1 MGGIFVVGP
10 TELYRFTP
18 YAWRSERAWHFLI
31 TKKQVFSLEER
42 MGMASQV
49 LTTTIT
55 RRLDRLHW
63 SRFHTLITAVLG
75 IGWLLDAFEVNIV
88 GSVLGII
95 QSVFHLN
102 AIEASWVV
110 SIWLIGIMVGAILFG
125 YLADRFGR
133 KRLFV
138 GTLLL
143 YSICTV
149 LSALSTNYIALMFF
163 RFLTAIGVGAEYT
176 AINSAISEFI
186 PPRRRGSVN
195 GLVMNFWPVGA
206 MIAALVNLFLINALA
221 PAIGWRLGFAV
232 GAIAAVFVVWMRRSL
247 PESPRW
253 LLTKG
258 RVKEAEEVIKDIEK
272 RAGQSVGDELEPI
285 VVDGTEAQPIV
296 WQIVELLREYP
307 GRLALGCLLD
317 LSEAFGY
324 YGMFAFLALAVLPV
338 VNIPATSIP
347 WFYFLGNVGALFG
360 GLCMLLVIDRLGR
373 KITVPVFYTLAAV
386 TTVLLVPATAT
397 HSGLMVL
404 LAFLVSNFF
413 ATGAWTSAYP
423 TFSEIFPT
431 HLRSTGIGLSIAV
444 GRIGAALSAPLLL
457 WIVGWAS
464 IAGALVT
471 LGALWLVGAIAMIP
485 WYFRGVEGAGMPLE
499 KMVCLPAEAVG
510 D

>member
-1 MGGIFVVGP
+1 
-10 TELYRFTP
+10 
-18 YAWRSERAWHFLI
+18 
-31 TKKQVFSLEER
+31 
-42 MGMASQV
+42 
-49 LTTTIT
+49 
-55 RRLDRLHW
+55 
-63 SRFHTLITAVLG
+63 
-75 IGWLLDAFEVNIV
+75 
-88 GSVLGII
+88 
-95 QSVFHLN
+95 
-102 AIEASWVV
+102 
-110 SIWLIGIMVGAILFG
+110 
-125 YLADRFGR
+125 
-133 KRLFV
+133 
-138 GTLLL
+138 
-143 YSICTV
+143 
-149 LSALSTNYIALMFF
+149 LMLF

-258 RVKEAEEVIKDIEK
+258 RVKEAEEVVKDIEK
-272 RAGQSVGDELEPI
+272 RAGQSVGDELEPV

-296 WQIVELLREYP
+296 QQIVELLREYP

-324 YGMFAFLALAVLPV
+324 YGMFAFLALAVLPA

-360 GLCMLLVIDRLGR
+360 GGCMLLVIDQLGR
-373 KITVPVFYTLAAV
+373 KITVPIFYALAAV
-386 TTVLLVPATAT
+386 TAVLLAPATAT
-397 HSGLMVL
+397 HSGLVVL
-404 LAFLVSNFF
+404 LAFLISNFF

-457 WIVGWAS
+457 WIVGWAG

-471 LGALWLVGAIAMIP
+471 LGALWLVGAVAMIP
-485 WYFRGVEGAGMPLE
+485 WYFRGVEGAGTPLE

>member
-1 MGGIFVVGP
+1 
-10 TELYRFTP
+10 
-18 YAWRSERAWHFLI
+18 
-31 TKKQVFSLEER
+31 
-42 MGMASQV
+42 MATQP
-49 LTTTIT
+49 LTTTVT

-102 AIEASWVV
+102 ATQASWIV
-110 SIWLIGIMVGAILFG
+110 SIWLIGIMIGAFLFG

-138 GTLLL
+138 ATLLM
-143 YSICTV
+143 YSFFTI
-149 LSALSTNYIALMFF
+149 LSALSPNYIALMLF

-186 PPRRRGSVN
+186 PPQRRGSIN

-206 MIAALVNLFLINALA
+206 MLAALVNLFLINALA
-221 PAIGWRLGFAV
+221 PTIGWRVGFAF
-232 GAIAAVFVVWMRRSL
+232 GAIAALFVVWMRRSL

-258 RVKEAEEVIKDIEK
+258 RVQEAETVIREIESRAEQSSDIEVE
-272 RAGQSVGDELEPI
+272 AIL
-285 VVDGTEAQPIV
+285 VDHTAAQPLIQ
-296 WQIVELLREYP
+296 QIAELLRDYP
-307 GRLALGCLLD
+307 ARLALGCLLD

-324 YGMFAFLALAVLPV
+324 YGMFAFLALAVLPAV
-338 VNIPATSIP
+338 HIPATTIP
-347 WFYFLGNVGALFG
+347 WFYVLGNVGALFG

-373 KITVPVFYTLAAV
+373 KITVPAFYTLAAL
-386 TTVLLVPATAT
+386 TAVLLAPATAT
-397 HSGLMVL
+397 HSGLVVL
-404 LAFLVSNFF
+404 LAFMVSNFF

-423 TFSEIFPT
+423 TFSELFPT

-457 WIVGWAS
+457 WIAGQVG
-464 IAGALVT
+464 ITGALVT
-471 LGALWLVGAIAMIP
+471 LGLLWLVGAIAMIP
-485 WYFRGVEGAGMPLE
+485 WYIRGVEGAGTPLE
-499 KMVCLPAEAVG
+499 EMVCLPVEAIG